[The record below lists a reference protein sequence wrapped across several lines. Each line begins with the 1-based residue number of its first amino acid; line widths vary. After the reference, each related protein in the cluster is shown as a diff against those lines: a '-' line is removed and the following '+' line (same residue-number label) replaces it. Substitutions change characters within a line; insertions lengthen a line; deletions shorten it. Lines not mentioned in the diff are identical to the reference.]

1 MVIAHRLLYNRY
13 SYHHYATL
21 MFFIIVVIPEDL
33 RSTWYLKVLRIYLQS
48 AIFLSRLYALF
59 FPLKHSLYATSFF
72 SFTCTKLLMAV
83 LCDVFFYRCV
93 TCVVCECTAWF
104 AVVVKVVYSQSITIT
119 AKVTCIITCRLTSC
133 PKCVLFILFV
143 AERPVVSK
151 YEV

>member
-1 MVIAHRLLYNRY
+1 MIFESVAYISAECNLSKSFVRVI
-13 SYHHYATL
+13 
-21 MFFIIVVIPEDL
+21 
-33 RSTWYLKVLRIYLQS
+33 
-48 AIFLSRLYALF
+48 LSFEA
-59 FPLKHSLYATSFF
+59 FPLCHVFLFVYVHKVINGSAMR
-72 SFTCTKLLMAV
+72 C
-83 LCDVFFYRCV
+83 FFYRCV